1 MFDLKIVN
9 GTVVSEGTSTRADV
23 AVEGGKI
30 VEVEQPGRL
39 GAARE
44 VIDAEGLHVLP
55 GAIDVH
61 FHCRAPSHPERGDFS
76 SESAAAAAGGV
87 TTIFEMPIS
96 NPACSTP
103 EVLANRRALG
113 ERDAYVNF
121 ALYSGAAIS
130 DHAAMAAA
138 GAIGFKLFTLAPAP
152 GREPEFQGLWANDE
166 GGIYAAL
173 EGVATTGLPCV
184 IHAENESLIQ
194 FFAGRAAGD
203 GVPQRPPVVEAA
215 AIASVAAVAQA
226 VGARI
231 HIAHVSSQSAL
242 AAVRGARA
250 LGADVTAETCPQ
262 YLTLDSSTTARF
274 GGLAKIAPPL
284 REPSDSEALW
294 HGLRAGDLSVVS
306 SDHSPF
312 LAHEKTGVDFA
323 RAPQGLPTV
332 EILLPVVLDAAVRG
346 FLPLEL
352 AVDLVTAAPARLF
365 GLEEK
370 GRVAAGADADLTV
383 VGLGETFRP
392 GHETLVTR
400 AAGCGMVYGDMSLSA
415 RVKTTIVHGNVVFAD
430 GRIHGQ
436 PEGRFTRGRALSRPV
451 PELQRV

>member
-30 VEVEQPGRL
+30 VKVEQPGLL

-274 GGLAKIAPPL
+274 GGLAKMHRRSASPPTPRRSGRGCAPASSPSSRATTRRFSHTRRPASTSPARRRACRPSRSSSRSSSMPPCAASCRSSSRSISSRRPPPASSGSRRRDASPPEPTPTSRWSGSARRSGPVTRPSLRAPPAVAW
-284 REPSDSEALW
+284 S
-294 HGLRAGDLSVVS
+294 
-306 SDHSPF
+306 
-312 LAHEKTGVDFA
+312 
-323 RAPQGLPTV
+323 TV
-332 EILLPVVLDAAVRG
+332 
-346 FLPLEL
+346 
-352 AVDLVTAAPARLF
+352 T
-365 GLEEK
+365 
-370 GRVAAGADADLTV
+370 
-383 VGLGETFRP
+383 
-392 GHETLVTR
+392 
-400 AAGCGMVYGDMSLSA
+400 
-415 RVKTTIVHGNVVFAD
+415 
-430 GRIHGQ
+430 
-436 PEGRFTRGRALSRPV
+436 
-451 PELQRV
+451 